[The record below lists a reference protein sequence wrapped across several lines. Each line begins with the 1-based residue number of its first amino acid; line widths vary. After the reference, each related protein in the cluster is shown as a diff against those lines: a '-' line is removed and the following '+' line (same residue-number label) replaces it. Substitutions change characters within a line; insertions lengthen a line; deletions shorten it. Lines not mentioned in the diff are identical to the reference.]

1 MSKQQYTVRARLPV
15 NSYRVGSGR
24 HGAGKNKSNKW
35 SLTIAEGGSF
45 LGGILPSEL
54 AIAEAF
60 KTGSGIENFENIA
73 TFVKRPQPILYTNR
87 PFVGVNEPC
96 DPPERNHLNQIQ
108 GSVKPS
114 QCVVWV
120 SQALARRQARRG
132 RLTRSRMLRHMRVFG
147 RSDESSSL
155 NNPTP
160 IAVVRVG
167 GLCNFHCNLV
177 DELGHVRTPQQ
188 LRLTAGTPLYVTLP
202 AEDENGALVD
212 DEFCLTPYDPAPLY
226 FGSTSALVS
235 ELTRAVL
242 QFLQLA
248 VDHVQKDADDRLV
261 PETVKAAEEFAWTF
275 GDNAGVEFT
284 DDKGKK
290 ELTAQKSLLKYDDK
304 AIVQIQDV
312 YDKLVEIVIAK
323 IRAFGVEYPAGHQD
337 RDQPA
342 SFRLDQTKDPVT
354 LTGQDAFMQLLV
366 MQKQNPDDAKRV
378 IETDFMPLCE
388 RKNFDHFLGIDH
400 TLQPDEKAAQRF
412 HRFVGHL
419 EAGVFPPFRAIRE
432 IKSFTADDVRR
443 ELMSKRTGGSG
454 RSDLRV
460 GRLVQVMNDDSV
472 TVMMS

>member
-1 MSKQQYTVRARLPV
+1 MQKQQYTVRARLPV

-54 AIAEAF
+54 AITEAF
-60 KTGSGIENFENIA
+60 KTGSGVENFENIA

-132 RLTRSRMLRHMRVFG
+132 KLTRSRMLREMRFFG

-248 VDHVQKDADDRLV
+248 VDTVQKDADDRLD

-275 GDNAGVEFT
+275 GDNAGVKFT
-284 DDKGKK
+284 DKGKN

-323 IRAFGVEYPAGHQD
+323 IRVFGVEHPTGLPDKDTPAEFAKN
-337 RDQPA
+337 P
-342 SFRLDQTKDPVT
+342 P
-354 LTGQDAFMQLLV
+354 LTGQQLFMILMQLL
-366 MQKQNPDDAKRV
+366 MENAAEAKPK
-378 IETDFMPLCE
+378 IEAKLAPLAE
-388 RKNFDHFLGIDH
+388 QSNFDHFLGIDH
-400 TLQPDEKAAQRF
+400 ALPPDEQAAQRF